1 MGFQFKFKFSIF
13 APKNKRVKG
22 VNSFPLSVKYLLKM
36 LFYDLFMRSPFS
48 FTFFGKLGLKSV
60 LGLKIVKIL

>member
-13 APKNKRVKG
+13 APKYKRVKG
-22 VNSFPLSVKYLLKM
+22 VNSLPLSVKYLLKM
-36 LFYDLFMRSPFS
+36 LFYELFMRAPFS

-60 LGLKIVKIL
+60 LRLKIVKIL